1 MQAYINQ
8 KGEIMKDTF
17 YITTPIYYPSN
28 KLTLGNC
35 YTTVVCDSL
44 ARFNRMCG
52 KDVFYL
58 TGTDE
63 HGQKIEKKAL
73 ACGKPEM
80 EYLNEIIDDT
90 KALWKMLDI
99 SYDKFI
105 RTTDDYHVKTVQK
118 IFSRLYEKGQIYKS
132 SYKGLYC
139 TPCESFW
146 TEEQLID
153 GKCPDCGRPVEPMEE
168 EAYFFRLS
176 DYQNKI
182 LDLYKTNPNFLRPQS
197 RVNEMVNNFIK
208 PGLKDLCVSR
218 TSVKWGV
225 PVEFD
230 PKHTIYVWIDALPNY
245 LSALG
250 YLQEDD
256 KNFNKFWPAD
266 VHVVGKEIVR
276 FHAIIWP
283 AILMALDLPLPKQIY
298 GHGWLLFGNDKLS
311 KSKETG
317 KKEVIDPRVL
327 VARYGLDSVRL
338 FLTKEIQ
345 FGQDGPYSQD
355 LFLNAFN
362 TNLANEYGNLVS
374 RTCGMIG
381 KYLNGTLNK
390 AGELTEIDNAF
401 VSEIRTKRTKV
412 FEQMED
418 INPSGALNTI
428 FEMFS
433 RTNKYIDETA
443 PWVLFKENNTARI
456 NTVMNLIS
464 EAIIIANTLL
474 LPFLTDKPK
483 MVYANWGLK
492 IPTSFN
498 EYDDFGFIADGTPVV
513 KGENLYQRLDINK
526 EIAELNDIANK

>member
-1 MQAYINQ
+1 
-8 KGEIMKDTF
+8 MKNTF

-118 IFSRLYEKGQIYKS
+118 IFNKLYEKGQIYKS

-176 DYQNKI
+176 EYQDKI
-182 LDLYKTNPNFLRPQS
+182 LNLYKTNPNFLRPQS

-250 YLQEDD
+250 YLQDD
-256 KNFNKFWPAD
+256 ETNFNKFWPAD

-381 KYLNGTLNK
+381 KYLNGILNK
-390 AGELTEIDNAF
+390 AGELTEIDNTF
-401 VSEIRTKRTKV
+401 VAEIRNKRAKV

-418 INPSGALNTI
+418 INPSGALNTV

-443 PWVLFKENNTARI
+443 PWVLFKEGNLERI

-483 MVYANWGLK
+483 MVYANWGLQL
-492 IPTSFN
+492 PTSFSQ
-498 EYDDFGFIADGTPVV
+498 YADFGFIADNTPVV

-526 EIAELNDIANK
+526 EIELLNEIANA

>member
-1 MQAYINQ
+1 
-8 KGEIMKDTF
+8 MKNTF

-118 IFSRLYEKGQIYKS
+118 IFNKLYEKGQIYKS

-176 DYQNKI
+176 EYQDKI
-182 LDLYKTNPNFLRPQS
+182 LNLYKTNPNFLRPQS

-250 YLQEDD
+250 YLQDD
-256 KNFNKFWPAD
+256 ETNFNKFWPAD

-338 FLTKEIQ
+338 FLIKEIQ

-390 AGELTEIDNAF
+390 AGELTEIDNTF
-401 VSEIRTKRTKV
+401 VAEIRNKRAKV

-418 INPSGALNTI
+418 INPSGALNTV

-443 PWVLFKENNTARI
+443 PWVLFKEGNLERI

-483 MVYANWGLK
+483 MVYANWGLQL
-492 IPTSFN
+492 PTSFN
-498 EYDDFGFIADGTPVV
+498 QYADFGFIADNTPVV

-526 EIAELNDIANK
+526 EIAELNEIANA

>member
-1 MQAYINQ
+1 
-8 KGEIMKDTF
+8 MKNTF

-44 ARFNRMCG
+44 ARFNRMRG

-63 HGQKIEKKAL
+63 HGQKIEKKAA

-118 IFSRLYEKGQIYKS
+118 IFNKLYEKGQIYKS

-146 TEEQLID
+146 TEEQLVD
-153 GKCPDCGRPVEPMEE
+153 GKCPDCGRSVEPMEE

-176 DYQNKI
+176 EYQDKI

-250 YLQEDD
+250 YLQDNQT
-256 KNFNKFWPAD
+256 NFNKFWPAD

-355 LFLNAFN
+355 LFLNSFN

-381 KYLNGTLNK
+381 KYLGGTLNK
-390 AGELTEIDNAF
+390 AGELTEIDNNF
-401 VSEIRTKRTKV
+401 VAEIRAKRKKV

-428 FEMFS
+428 FEIFS

-443 PWVLFKENNTARI
+443 PWVLFKEGNTERI

-464 EAIIIANTLL
+464 ETIIIANTLL

-492 IPTSFN
+492 LPTTFA
-498 EYDDFGFIADGTPVV
+498 EYADFGFITDGTQVI

-526 EIAELNDIANK
+526 EIAELNEIANS

>member
-1 MQAYINQ
+1 MEN
-8 KGEIMKDTF
+8 TF

-35 YTTVVCDSL
+35 YTTVVCDCL

-118 IFSRLYEKGQIYKS
+118 IFTKLYEKGQIYKS

-146 TEEQLID
+146 TEEQLVD

-176 DYQNKI
+176 EYQDKI
-182 LDLYKTNPNFLRPQS
+182 LKLYQDNPNFLRPQS

-250 YLQEDD
+250 YLQQDNA
-256 KNFNKFWPAD
+256 NFNKFWPAD

-298 GHGWLLFGNDKLS
+298 GHGWLLFGEGKLS
-311 KSKETG
+311 KSKEVG
-317 KKEVIDPRVL
+317 KREVIDPRVL

-345 FGQDGPYSQD
+345 FGQDGPYSQE

-381 KYLNGTLNK
+381 KYLNGTVNK
-390 AGELTEIDNAF
+390 ATDLAEIDKTFKKDILDNRA
-401 VSEIRTKRTKV
+401 RV
-412 FEQMED
+412 FAQMED

-443 PWVLFKENNTARI
+443 PWALFKEGKIDRI

-483 MVYANWGLK
+483 TVYANWGLN
-492 IPTSFN
+492 IPSLLC
-498 EYDDFGFIADGTPVV
+498 EYADFGFITDNTKVV

-526 EIAELNDIANK
+526 EIEELNQIANN

>member
-1 MQAYINQ
+1 
-8 KGEIMKDTF
+8 MKNTF

-118 IFSRLYEKGQIYKS
+118 IFNKLYEKGQIYKS

-146 TEEQLID
+146 TEEQLVD

-176 DYQNKI
+176 EYQGKI
-182 LDLYKTNPNFLRPQS
+182 LDLYKNNPNFLRPQS

-250 YLQEDD
+250 YLQDD
-256 KNFNKFWPAD
+256 ETKFNKFWPAD

-374 RTCGMIG
+374 RACGMIG

-390 AGELTEIDNAF
+390 AGELTEIDNMF
-401 VSEIRTKRTKV
+401 VAEIRSKRAKV
-412 FEQMED
+412 FEQMDD

-443 PWVLFKENNTARI
+443 PWVLFKEGNLERI

-483 MVYANWGLK
+483 KVYANWGLK

-498 EYDDFGFIADGTPVV
+498 EYADFGFIADNTSVV

-526 EIAELNDIANK
+526 EITELNEIANG

>member
-1 MQAYINQ
+1 
-8 KGEIMKDTF
+8 MKNTF

-118 IFSRLYEKGQIYKS
+118 IFTRLYENGQIYKS

-146 TEEQLID
+146 TEEQLVD

-176 DYQNKI
+176 EYQDKI
-182 LDLYKTNPNFLRPQS
+182 LNLYKTNPNFLRPQS
-197 RVNEMVNNFIK
+197 RVNEMINNFIK

-250 YLQEDD
+250 YLQDD
-256 KNFNKFWPAD
+256 ETNFNKFWPAD

-327 VARYGLDSVRL
+327 VAR
-338 FLTKEIQ
+338 
-345 FGQDGPYSQD
+345 
-355 LFLNAFN
+355 
-362 TNLANEYGNLVS
+362 
-374 RTCGMIG
+374 
-381 KYLNGTLNK
+381 
-390 AGELTEIDNAF
+390 
-401 VSEIRTKRTKV
+401 
-412 FEQMED
+412 
-418 INPSGALNTI
+418 
-428 FEMFS
+428 
-433 RTNKYIDETA
+433 
-443 PWVLFKENNTARI
+443 
-456 NTVMNLIS
+456 
-464 EAIIIANTLL
+464 
-474 LPFLTDKPK
+474 
-483 MVYANWGLK
+483 
-492 IPTSFN
+492 
-498 EYDDFGFIADGTPVV
+498 
-513 KGENLYQRLDINK
+513 
-526 EIAELNDIANK
+526 

>member
-1 MQAYINQ
+1 MEN
-8 KGEIMKDTF
+8 TF

-35 YTTVVCDSL
+35 YTTIVCDSL

-80 EYLNEIIDDT
+80 EYLDEIIDDT

-105 RTTDDYHVKTVQK
+105 RTTDDYHTKTVQK
-118 IFSRLYEKGQIYKS
+118 IFNKLYEKGQIYKS

-146 TEEQLID
+146 TEEQLVD

-176 DYQNKI
+176 EYQDKI
-182 LDLYKTNPNFLRPQS
+182 LKLYQENPNFLRPQS
-197 RVNEMVNNFIK
+197 RVNEMINNFIK

-218 TSVKWGV
+218 TSVKWGI

-250 YLQEDD
+250 FLQQDD
-256 KNFNKFWPAD
+256 KNFEKFWPAD

-345 FGQDGPYSQD
+345 FGQDGPYSQEM
-355 LFLNAFN
+355 FLNAFN

-374 RTCGMIG
+374 RSCGMIG
-381 KYLNGTLNK
+381 KYLGGKLNK
-390 AGELTEIDNAF
+390 AGSLTELDNGF
-401 VSEIRTKRTKV
+401 ISDVRSKRKKV
-412 FEQMED
+412 FEQMDD
-418 INPSGALNTI
+418 INPSGALTTI
-428 FEMFS
+428 FDIFS
-433 RTNKYIDETA
+433 RANKYIDETA
-443 PWVLFKENNTARI
+443 PWVLFKEGQTERI

-483 MVYANWGLK
+483 KVYSNWGLK
-492 IPTSFN
+492 LPTSFK
-498 EYDDFGFIADGTPVV
+498 EYSDFGFIEDGTEVV
-513 KGENLYQRLDINK
+513 KGENLYQRLDIAK
-526 EIAELNDIANK
+526 EMNELSDIANG

>member
-1 MQAYINQ
+1 
-8 KGEIMKDTF
+8 MKNTF

-118 IFSRLYEKGQIYKS
+118 IFNKLYEKGQIYKS

-176 DYQNKI
+176 EYQDKI
-182 LDLYKTNPNFLRPQS
+182 LNLYKTNPNFLRPQS

-250 YLQEDD
+250 YLQDD
-256 KNFNKFWPAD
+256 ETNFNKFWPAD

-390 AGELTEIDNAF
+390 AGELTEIDNTF
-401 VSEIRTKRTKV
+401 VAEIRNKRAKV

-418 INPSGALNTI
+418 INPSGALNTV

-443 PWVLFKENNTARI
+443 PWVLFKEGNLERI

-483 MVYANWGLK
+483 MVYANWGLQL
-492 IPTSFN
+492 PTSFKQ
-498 EYDDFGFIADGTPVV
+498 YADFGFIANNTPVV

-526 EIAELNDIANK
+526 EIAELNEIANA